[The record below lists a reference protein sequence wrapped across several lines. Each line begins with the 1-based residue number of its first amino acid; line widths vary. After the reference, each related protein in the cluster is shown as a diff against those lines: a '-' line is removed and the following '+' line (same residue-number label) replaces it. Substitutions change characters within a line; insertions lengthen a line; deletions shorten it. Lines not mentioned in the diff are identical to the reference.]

1 MTNLYLC
8 QQSRIAWAGIGDNCR
23 VTGGHVDD
31 GNRDQLTRI
40 VTTARRLFAEMG
52 VSKTRLE
59 DVASAA
65 GMSRQYLYRF
75 VKGREELIELAL
87 LARCAEV
94 GAELE
99 ARAHLDG
106 DDVEKAITDHII
118 AGISMGRDDREFKYL
133 SAAMDL
139 ERLNAFLTN
148 EDSPLHKINTRAF
161 GPLLARAITAGLLR
175 TDVSV
180 DAMTGWL
187 QGVMTMLSGR
197 NDLDQDALR
206 QTVQNFVLPSLFA
219 PSAAAGYSTRP
230 LR

>member
-1 MTNLYLC
+1 MHMSTVTGVPT
-8 QQSRIAWAGIGDNCR
+8 GIGHNCP
-23 VTGGHVDD
+23 VTGAPVDD
-31 GNRDQLTRI
+31 GNSDQLARI

-52 VSKTRLE
+52 VARTRLE
-59 DVASAA
+59 DVANEV
-65 GMSRQYLYRF
+65 GISRQYLYRF

-99 ARAHLDG
+99 ARAHLDS
-106 DDVEKAITDHII
+106 DDIREAITDHII

-133 SAAMDL
+133 SAALDL

-148 EDSPLHKINTRAF
+148 EDSPLHRINTRAF
-161 GPLLARAITAGLLR
+161 GPLLARAISAGLLR

-197 NDLDQDALR
+197 NDLDHDALR
-206 QTVQNFVLPSLFA
+206 QTVQNFVLPSLFV
-219 PSAAAGYSTRP
+219 PSTATR
-230 LR
+230 R

>member
-1 MTNLYLC
+1 
-8 QQSRIAWAGIGDNCR
+8 

>member
-1 MTNLYLC
+1 M
-8 QQSRIAWAGIGDNCR
+8 
-23 VTGGHVDD
+23 TGGHVDD